1 MYPTKMEANG
11 HIYLINSDYRT
22 ALACFKA
29 LNDDSITDS
38 ERFYAV
44 ETLLLG
50 SDVLE
55 EDEIIL
61 KGKIKT
67 YLKCGREDETEEADI
82 DFDFIQDENRVKISI
97 RQCYNNLDIDKLDY
111 LHWYEYNEL
120 IEGLTEDSLIDRVRQ
135 IRTLDVNAIEDRQKR
150 LKALKIKNK
159 LAIHNKVSMTK
170 EQQENQDNFYRLL
183 YGGEQTDE

>member
-11 HIYLINSDYRT
+11 HIYPINTDYRV

-29 LNDDSITDS
+29 LDDDEITDL

-55 EDEIIL
+55 EDEMIL
-61 KGKIKT
+61 KDKIAL
-67 YLKCGREDETEEADI
+67 YLKCEREDETSDNEI
-82 DFDFIQDENRVKISI
+82 DFDYLQDENRVKISI
-97 RQCYNNLDIDKLDY
+97 RQCYNNLDIDKMEY

-135 IRTLDVNAIEDRQKR
+135 IRTLDINQIDDAKKR
-150 LKALKIKNK
+150 KKALIIKQRLSLNK
-159 LAIHNKVSMTK
+159 KVKMTN
-170 EQQENQDNFYRLL
+170 EQQQAQEEFFRLL
-183 YGGEQTDE
+183 NGGE

>member
-11 HIYLINSDYRT
+11 RIYPINTDYRI
-22 ALACFKA
+22 ALACFRA
-29 LNDDSITDS
+29 LDDDEITDL

-55 EDEIIL
+55 EDEMIL
-61 KGKIKT
+61 KDKIIS
-67 YLKCGREDETEEADI
+67 YLKCERDDDESDDEI
-82 DFDFIQDENRVKISI
+82 DFDYLQDETRVKISI
-97 RQCYNNLDIDKLDY
+97 KQCYNNLDVDKIEY

-135 IRTLDVNAIEDRQKR
+135 IRTLDINQIEDAKKR
-150 LKALKIKNK
+150 NKALIIKQRLSLNK
-159 LAIHNKVSMTK
+159 KVKMTR
-170 EQQENQDNFYRLL
+170 EQQRAQEEFFRLL
-183 YGGEQTDE
+183 NGGE

>member
-11 HIYLINSDYRT
+11 HIYPINTDYRV
-22 ALACFKA
+22 ALACFRA
-29 LNDDSITDS
+29 LDDDEITDL

-55 EDEIIL
+55 EDEMIL
-61 KGKIKT
+61 KDKIAL
-67 YLKCGREDETEEADI
+67 YLKCEREDETIDDEI
-82 DFDFIQDENRVKISI
+82 DFDYLQDENRVKISI
-97 RQCYNNLDIDKLDY
+97 RQCYNNLDVDKIEY

-135 IRTLDVNAIEDRQKR
+135 IRTLDINQIEDTKKR
-150 LKALKIKNK
+150 KKALVIKQRLSLNK
-159 LAIHNKVSMTK
+159 KVRMTS
-170 EQQENQDNFYRLL
+170 EQQKAQEEFFRLL
-183 YGGEQTDE
+183 NGGDKDE

>member
-11 HIYLINSDYRT
+11 HIYPINTDYRV
-22 ALACFKA
+22 ALACFRA
-29 LNDDSITDS
+29 LDDDEITDL

-55 EDEIIL
+55 EDEMIL
-61 KGKIKT
+61 KDKIAL
-67 YLKCGREDETEEADI
+67 YLKCEREDETSDNEI
-82 DFDFIQDENRVKISI
+82 DFDYLQDENRVKISI
-97 RQCYNNLDIDKLDY
+97 RQCYNNLDIDKMEY

-135 IRTLDVNAIEDRQKR
+135 IRGLDTNEIEDKKKRMKAIEIKKR
-150 LKALKIKNK
+150 LALHKKVK
-159 LAIHNKVSMTK
+159 LTE
-170 EQQENQDNFYRLL
+170 EQAQAQEEFFRLL
-183 YGGEQTDE
+183 NGGDKDE